1 SLIVGSD
8 IGYDPDLFEALLQT
22 LVAQSSDSTEIYQGL
37 ADREEDEEP
46 NVQDFIDAVAHLFSC
61 EVVHQL
67 RFEPYQS
74 LTKVVRMKRKVQPE
88 AVG

>member
-22 LVAQSSDSTEIYQGL
+22 LVAQSSDSTEIYLGL

-67 RFEPYQS
+67 CFEPYQS